1 MKKYFLFV
9 LLLVSFVLPVGVSA
23 ADLKMTFDENVGKSN
38 NYDNYIILPSYV
50 ILVKLMGILF
60 TLNQFQHE

>member
-38 NYDNYIILPSYV
+38 NYDN
-50 ILVKLMGILF
+50 
-60 TLNQFQHE
+60 